1 LTPDSSGPN
10 PPTRDVTRILAE
22 IRVGTPGAVDRL
34 LPLVYAELHELA
46 RLQMGSNLRGR
57 TLQPTALVNE
67 LYLKLA
73 ANEGGYDDRQHFVA
87 VAAIAMRQ
95 ILVDHARKRS
105 AAKRGDGGERGDRLT
120 LSGVASDAGSE
131 IDVLDLETALA
142 SLEAAYPRPAKV
154 AELRFFGGLSV
165 DEVAAALGVSARTVD
180 YDWRFA
186 RAYLQRALRG
196 GGDA

>member
-1 LTPDSSGPN
+1 MRSDSSGPDI
-10 PPTRDVTRILAE
+10 PSRDITRILAE
-22 IRVGTPGAVDRL
+22 VREGAPGAVDRL

-46 RLQMGSNLRGR
+46 RQQLGSNPRGR

-67 LYLKLA
+67 LYLKMA
-73 ANEGGYDDRQHFVA
+73 ANEGGYDDRNHFVA

-95 ILVDHARKRS
+95 ILVDHARRRN
-105 AAKRGDGGERGDRLT
+105 AAKRNDGGERVT
-120 LSGVASDAGSE
+120 MSGLAAESGSD

-180 YDWRFA
+180 YDWRLA
-186 RAYLQRALRG
+186 RAFLQRALRSG
-196 GGDA
+196 ES

>member
-1 LTPDSSGPN
+1 MSSDSIDSNIPSHS
-10 PPTRDVTRILAE
+10 VTRILAE
-22 IRVGTPGAVDRL
+22 IRSGTPGAVDRL

-46 RLQMGSNLRGR
+46 RQQLGSNPRGR

-73 ANEGGYDDRQHFVA
+73 ANDGDFDDRNHFIA
-87 VAAIAMRQ
+87 VASIAMRQ
-95 ILVDHARKRS
+95 ILVDHARRRS
-105 AAKRGDGGERGDRLT
+105 AAKRGDGGERVT
-120 LSGVASDAGSE
+120 MSGIASDPGSE
-131 IDVLDLETALA
+131 IDILDLETALA
-142 SLEAAYPRPAKV
+142 SLEAAHPRPAKV

-186 RAYLQRALRG
+186 RAYLQRELRV
-196 GGDA
+196 GDS

>member
-1 LTPDSSGPN
+1 MTPDSSGPN

-34 LPLVYAELHELA
+34 LPLVYAELYELA
-46 RLQMGSNLRGR
+46 RLQMGNNLRGR

-73 ANEGGYDDRQHFVA
+73 ANESAYDDRKHFVA

-105 AAKRGDGGERGDRLT
+105 AAKRGDGGERVT
-120 LSGVASDAGSE
+120 MSGIASDAGSE

-154 AELRFFGGLSV
+154 AEMRFYGGLSV

-196 GGDA
+196 EGES

>member
-1 LTPDSSGPN
+1 MNSDSTGPYF
-10 PPTRDVTRILAE
+10 PSRDVNDLLAE
-22 IRVGTPGAVDRL
+22 VREGAPGAIDRL

-46 RLQMGSNLRGR
+46 RQQLGSNPRGL

-67 LYLKLA
+67 LYIKLA
-73 ANEGGYDDRQHFVA
+73 ANRGQFDDRQHFIA

-95 ILVDHARKRS
+95 ILVDHARRRS
-105 AAKRGDGGERGDRLT
+105 TKKRGDVGERVTMAGIVGDT
-120 LSGVASDAGSE
+120 GSE
-131 IDVLDLETALA
+131 VDVLDLETALA
-142 SLEAAYPRPAKV
+142 ALEAAYPRPAKV

-186 RAYLQRALRG
+186 RAFLQRALRDG
-196 GGDA
+196 GGES